1 MAYLVLGVSVVVGLA
16 LMGRWLLATEP
27 KVILRVARWVGLG
40 LLAALGLFVLMRGR
54 LDWVLYAATV
64 LLPFVIR
71 WGAVVRAIR
80 NAAKAA
86 RGPTPGQ
93 SSGVRTRYLAM
104 QLDHDTGALDGEIL
118 GGRLAGRL
126 LSSLT
131 AAERRDLQREV
142 ADDPASVQV
151 LEAWLE
157 RTGGAPGTGGAGA
170 GEGAA
175 SAAEPAAFD
184 DGTMTRARALEIL
197 GVPKNATEEEIRE
210 AHRRLMMAN
219 HPDRGGSSWLAAQ
232 INRAKDML
240 LGRR

>member
-16 LMGRWLLATEP
+16 LIGRWLLATDP
-27 KVILRVARWVGLG
+27 KVILRVARWAGLG
-40 LLAALGLFVLMRGR
+40 LAAALGLFVLMRGR

-71 WGAVVRAIR
+71 WGAVVRSIR

-104 QLDHDTGALDGEIL
+104 QLDHDTGTLDGEVL
-118 GGRLAGRL
+118 EGRLAGRL
-126 LSSLT
+126 LSSLSDG
-131 AAERRDLQREV
+131 ERSALLREV
-142 ADDPASVQV
+142 ADDPASIQV

-157 RTGGAPGTGGAGA
+157 RAGGASRPDDAGA
-170 GEGAA
+170 GEQAA
-175 SAAEPAAFD
+175 GPAGTAAFD

-197 GVPKNATEEEIRE
+197 GVSEQATEEEIRD

-232 INRAKDML
+232 INRAKDVL
-240 LGRR
+240 VGRR

>member
-1 MAYLVLGVSVVVGLA
+1 MGYVVLGVSVAVGLA
-16 LMGRWLLATEP
+16 LMGRWLLNADP
-27 KVILRVARWVGLG
+27 KAILRAARWAGLG

-54 LDWVLYAATV
+54 LDWMLYAGTV

-71 WGAVVRAIR
+71 WGSVLRGLR

-104 QLDHDTGALDGEIL
+104 RLDHDTGALDGEVL
-118 GGRLAGRL
+118 AGRLAGRR
-126 LSSLT
+126 LSSLD
-131 AAERRDLQREV
+131 AAERRDLLAEV

-157 RTGGAPGTGGAGA
+157 RAGEAAGGGAAGSAGA
-170 GEGAA
+170 AA
-175 SAAEPAAFD
+175 PD

-197 GVPKNATEEEIRE
+197 GLPEEATEEEIRD

-219 HPDRGGSSWLAAQ
+219 HPDRGGSSWVAAQ
-232 INRAKDML
+232 INRAKDVL
-240 LGRR
+240 LRRR